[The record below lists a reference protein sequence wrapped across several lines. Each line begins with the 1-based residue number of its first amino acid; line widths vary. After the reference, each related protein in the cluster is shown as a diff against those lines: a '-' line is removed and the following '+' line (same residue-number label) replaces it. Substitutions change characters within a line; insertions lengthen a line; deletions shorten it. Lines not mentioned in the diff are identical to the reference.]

1 LDLLLAV
8 TNVVG
13 IIAFS
18 VAGSL
23 KAIERRMDL
32 LGVLTLGFS
41 TSLAG
46 GIIADVLL
54 GKFPP
59 SNLTEVQ
66 YPAIAIVSSALTFAF
81 FRKVS
86 KLRRPLLYAD
96 ALGLGAFTAS
106 GASLAYSVDPNPVLV
121 TLVGTITAVGGGV
134 LRDVLAN
141 EVPLVLTRDFY
152 ATVAIIGSLT
162 YYALAYLGL
171 FRGYLTAVVL
181 LLTFALRVAAIR
193 RNWRLPTVAN

>member
-1 LDLLLAV
+1 MDPLLAV

-54 GKFPP
+54 GKVPP

-152 ATVAIIGSLT
+152 ATAAIIGSLT

-193 RNWRLPTVAN
+193 RNWRLPTIAN

>member
-1 LDLLLAV
+1 MDLLLAV

-81 FRKVS
+81 FRKLS

-141 EVPLVLTRDFY
+141 EIPLVLTRDFY
-152 ATVAIIGSLT
+152 ATAAIIGSLT

-193 RNWRLPTVAN
+193 RNWRLPTIAN

>member
-32 LGVLTLGFS
+32 LGVLTLGLS

-141 EVPLVLTRDFY
+141 EVPLILTRDFY
-152 ATVAIIGSLT
+152 ATAAIIGSLT

-193 RNWRLPTVAN
+193 GNWRLPTIAD

>member
-1 LDLLLAV
+1 LDLLLTV

-121 TLVGTITAVGGGV
+121 TLVGTITAVGGGI

-152 ATVAIIGSLT
+152 ATAAIIGSLT

-193 RNWRLPTVAN
+193 GNWRLPTIAN

>member
-23 KAIERRMDL
+23 KAIEKRMDL

-46 GIIADVLL
+46 GITADVLL
-54 GKFPP
+54 GKVPP

-66 YPAIAIVSSALTFAF
+66 YPAIAIVTSALTFAF

-141 EVPLVLTRDFY
+141 EVPLILTREFY
-152 ATVAIIGSLT
+152 ATAAIIGSLT
-162 YYALAYLGL
+162 YYVLAYLGL

-181 LLTFALRVAAIR
+181 LLTFALRVVAIR